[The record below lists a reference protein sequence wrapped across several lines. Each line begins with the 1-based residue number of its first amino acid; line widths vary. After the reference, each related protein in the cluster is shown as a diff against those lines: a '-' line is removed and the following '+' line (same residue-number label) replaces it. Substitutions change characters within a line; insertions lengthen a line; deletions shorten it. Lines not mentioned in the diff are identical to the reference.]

1 MVLKKDFI
9 NFNIQTGSLNLIFE
23 RVNLTIIFEK
33 DEKIINRLHQN
44 LKIILDSSQW
54 QNKVKF

>member
-44 LKIILDSSQW
+44 LKIILDSLR
-54 QNKVKF
+54 